1 MSRVAW
7 AQSYP
12 TRAVHIVVGFPPGA
26 TTDIVARL
34 MGQRFSERLGMPFII
49 ENRSG
54 AAGNIGTEAVVR
66 SPPDGYTLLLV
77 GPAAM
82 TNATL
87 YDKLNFNFVHDIA
100 PVAGIMRVPSVMVVN
115 PSFPAKTISEF
126 IAYAKARP
134 GKVNMGSAGT
144 GSMPHVS
151 GELFNMMTG
160 IKMVHVPYRGAPLA
174 LTDLLGS
181 QVQVLFSVLPS
192 SIEFIRSGRLRAL
205 GVTSATRSEAL
216 PDVPSVSEFVPGYE
230 ASALYGLGAPK
241 AIPAEIVSRLNEE
254 VNAGLADPIIKSRF
268 VELGGTPLPGSPAD
282 FGKLIAGETAKWAKV
297 IKFANIKPI

>member
-12 TRAVHIVVGFPPGA
+12 TRAVHIVAGFPPGA